1 MKQLKSIYLL
11 FLFFT
16 FNSIAQN
23 INTNNIEI
31 IRDSFGVPHIYTK
44 TDAELGYGLAWV
56 HSEDDF
62 KTIQE
67 AYLAGNS
74 LLSKHIG
81 LRGAP
86 VDFLSQL
93 IRSDEI
99 IDSLYNTID
108 KNFIEVVKGYAQG
121 INRYAELNPNELLV
135 KKLFPIT
142 PKKMLKY
149 SFLQLFISSE
159 GDRAVRAIFENNFKS
174 LTFQRRNE
182 LGSNL
187 FSFSTNK
194 TRNGETYMAVNTH
207 QPLDGPTSWYE
218 VHLESEEGTSII
230 GATFAG
236 APCVLTG
243 TNKNL
248 AWTHTVNRPDKTDIY
263 QLEMVKN
270 SKRKYFFDD
279 KILKLKKYRGKAFIK
294 ILGIPIKVSKKYYS
308 SVYGPTLK
316 NKTGF
321 FSVRTGSLFKVRGLE
336 QWWKMNKASSFKEF
350 YSILEMNE
358 IPGYNIGYADKDDN
372 IFYISNGLIPKRN
385 NKYKWTDVLPG
396 NTSETLWT
404 EYHKT
409 SELPQVINPKS
420 GYIYNANHSPF
431 RSTSLNENPNPK
443 NFNSNMG
450 FETFDNNRST
460 RIFELIESFNSINY
474 KDFKTIKYDNKFP
487 TPFNYNFMD
496 INNIMEM
503 DPKNY
508 PEISDLLEQIQKWD
522 RVTDANST
530 GAGAYAMFYY
540 TLAEKYFYKS
550 YYDRNFSKDLIADCL
565 KDVKEKM
572 IKYFNSSTVKLGE
585 YQKLVRGNKEMPIF
599 GMPDVITAMTASK
612 YRNGKIQVTHGE
624 SYIQL
629 VKFSN
634 KGVEIESII
643 SYGSSDHKDS
653 PHYNDQMELYSKF
666 KTKKMSFDKD
676 YVLKNART
684 TYNPK

>member
-121 INRYAELNPNELLV
+121 INRYAELNPNEVLV

-404 EYHKT
+404 EYYKT

-431 RSTSLNENPNPK
+431 KSTSLNENPNPQ

-460 RIFELIESFNSINY
+460 RIFELIESFNAIDY

>member
-121 INRYAELNPNELLV
+121 INRYAELNPKEVLV

-404 EYHKT
+404 EYYKT

-431 RSTSLNENPNPK
+431 KSTSLNENPNPK

-450 FETFDNNRST
+450 FETFDNNRSK
-460 RIFELIESFNSINY
+460 RIFELIESFNAIDY

-540 TLAEKYFYKS
+540 TLVEKYFYKS